1 MYSWTEDFP
10 GLAPSTFTITITPT
24 PSSAAP
30 SSTTIAN
37 DANSNSTNTNIK
49 ADQASPVRAYNGRIE
64 SLGAGDVGATGIP
77 VPLTWLQF
85 FGLVDWFLAWLK
97 RILLASKKTRA
108 FASAL
113 RLWDQALIDAIAAAN
128 PDAAP
133 LAAVARAAATL
144 ARAAVPDGDLE
155 LAKQALQLFGLNDSD
170 TVLDP
175 PASWLADAVGP
186 LGPGGPRRRRQ
197 GCRGCCRRLRRR
209 AGAPSTPSELPSS
222 RRTSS

>member
-64 SLGAGDVGATGIP
+64 
-77 VPLTWLQF
+77 
-85 FGLVDWFLAWLK
+85 FGL
-97 RILLASKKTRA
+97 LLASTINLA
-108 FASAL
+108 AL
-113 RLWDQALIDAIAAAN
+113 PHALIDAIAAAN

-144 ARAAVPDGDLE
+144 ARAAVPGGDLE